1 MSSDIKN
8 IVESWIDRNMGHL
21 QSYWDE
27 AGGESGGF
35 ADLLQDIAREIA
47 SEVEC
52 DLDSIVMDHLS
63 NQRQW
68 EIEEMI
74 ESRIDEIEQ
83 EGYGW

>member
-1 MSSDIKN
+1 
-8 IVESWIDRNMGHL
+8 MGHL

-35 ADLLQDIAREIA
+35 ADLLQDIAREIGFR
-47 SEVEC
+47 VEC

>member
-1 MSSDIKN
+1 
-8 IVESWIDRNMGHL
+8 
-21 QSYWDE
+21 
-27 AGGESGGF
+27 
-35 ADLLQDIAREIA
+35 
-47 SEVEC
+47 VEC